1 MNQILLNILA
11 AIVTCIVLPL
21 ISFIGIKFTQ
31 WLNTKIRNDKGKDLM
46 ERATQIVLDAVR
58 CVFQTY
64 VEALKKS
71 GGFDQK
77 AQIYAFNLAKDTALK
92 QLGDDAKDYISENY
106 GDLQEWLKTEIEA
119 SINKLKN

>member
-31 WLNTKIRNDKGKDLM
+31 WLNTKIKNDKGKALM

-77 AQIYAFNLAKDTALK
+77 AQIYAFNLAKDIALK
-92 QLGDDAKDYISENY
+92 QLGDDAKAYISENY
-106 GDLQEWLKTEIEA
+106 RDLQEWLKTEIEA

>member
-11 AIVTCIVLPL
+11 AVVTCIVLPL

-31 WLNTKIRNDKGKDLM
+31 WLNTKIKNDKGKALM

-92 QLGDDAKDYISENY
+92 QLGDDAKEYISDNY
-106 GDLQEWLKTEIEA
+106 GDLQEWLKIEIEA

>member
-1 MNQILLNILA
+1 MNQIFINILA
-11 AIVTCIVLPL
+11 ALVTCIVLPL
-21 ISFIGIKFTQ
+21 ISFLGVKLTE
-31 WLNTKIRNDKGKDLM
+31 WLNTKIKDEKGQRLIKQ
-46 ERATQIVLDAVR
+46 ATDIVLNAVR

-92 QLGDDAKDYISENY
+92 QLSDEAKNYITNNY
-106 GDLQEWLKTEIEA
+106 GNLEEWLKTQIEA
-119 SINKLKN
+119 SINLLKN

>member
-31 WLNTKIRNDKGKDLM
+31 WLNTKIKNDKGKALM

-64 VEALKKS
+64 VEVLKKS

-92 QLGDDAKDYISENY
+92 QLGDDAKEYISENY

>member
-31 WLNTKIRNDKGKDLM
+31 WLNTKIKNDKGKALM

-71 GGFDQK
+71 GSFDQK

-92 QLGDDAKDYISENY
+92 QLGDDAKAYISENY
-106 GDLQEWLKTEIEA
+106 GNLQEWLKTEIEA

>member
-31 WLNTKIRNDKGKDLM
+31 WLNTKIKNDKGKALM
-46 ERATQIVLDAVR
+46 EKATQIVLDAVR

-77 AQIYAFNLAKDTALK
+77 AQIYAFNLAKDTSLK
-92 QLGDDAKDYISENY
+92 QLGDDAKEYISQNY

>member
-31 WLNTKIRNDKGKDLM
+31 WLNTKIKNDKGKALM

-106 GDLQEWLKTEIEA
+106 GDLQEWFKTEIEA

>member
-21 ISFIGIKFTQ
+21 ISFVGIKFTQ
-31 WLNTKIRNDKGKDLM
+31 WLNTKINNDKGKALM

-64 VEALKKS
+64 VDALKKS

-92 QLGDDAKDYISENY
+92 QLGDDAKNYISENY

>member
-31 WLNTKIRNDKGKDLM
+31 WLNTKIENDKGKALM

-92 QLGDDAKDYISENY
+92 QLGDDAKAYISENY

>member
-31 WLNTKIRNDKGKDLM
+31 WLNTKIKNDKGKTLM

-64 VEALKKS
+64 VDALKKS

-92 QLGDDAKDYISENY
+92 QLGDDAKAYISENY

>member
-31 WLNTKIRNDKGKDLM
+31 WLNTKIKNDKGKVLM

-92 QLGDDAKDYISENY
+92 QLGDDAKEYISENY

>member
-1 MNQILLNILA
+1 MNQILLNIIA
-11 AIVTCIVLPL
+11 AVVTCIVLPL
-21 ISFIGIKFTQ
+21 ISFLGIKLTQ
-31 WLNTKIRNDKGKDLM
+31 WLNTKIKDEKGQVLLKQ
-46 ERATQIVLDAVR
+46 ATDIVLSAVR

-92 QLGDDAKDYISENY
+92 QLSEDSKQYITENY
-106 GDLQEWLKTEIEA
+106 GDLQEWLKTQIEA
-119 SINKLKN
+119 SINLLKN

>member
-31 WLNTKIRNDKGKDLM
+31 WLNTKIKNDKGKALM

-64 VEALKKS
+64 VKALKKS

>member
-31 WLNTKIRNDKGKDLM
+31 WLNTKIKNDKGKVLM

-92 QLGDDAKDYISENY
+92 QLGEDAKDYISENY

>member
-31 WLNTKIRNDKGKDLM
+31 WLNTKIKNDKGKALM

-92 QLGDDAKDYISENY
+92 QLGDDAKEYISQNY

>member
-31 WLNTKIRNDKGKDLM
+31 WLNTKIKNDKGKALM

-77 AQIYAFNLAKDTALK
+77 AQIYSFNLAKDTALK

>member
-31 WLNTKIRNDKGKDLM
+31 WLNTKIKNDKGKALM

-92 QLGDDAKDYISENY
+92 QLGEDAKNYISKNY